1 MKELNYEVLGLA
13 LKALSEKCFE
23 AARQKKECQSVTGC
37 GMDDDDLDRLC
48 EIISEMMNPM
58 MTFGQVK
65 KETRLSEATLRR
77 AIKDGELE
85 AESSAGDKFKFFKK
99 WKVRE
104 FIKNKLKRL
113 NTYSIV

>member
-1 MKELNYEVLGLA
+1 MKELNYEVLGWA

-37 GMDDDDLDRLC
+37 GMDDDDLDRLR
-48 EIISEMMNPM
+48 E
-58 MTFGQVK
+58 
-65 KETRLSEATLRR
+65 
-77 AIKDGELE
+77 
-85 AESSAGDKFKFFKK
+85 K